1 MHKHTHLF
9 LLISHDNTHTHT
21 SKLLCSQAG
30 VFWWYNC
37 SDQWGE
43 RRREGWMDEDG
54 GRGECWHSQHANV
67 ARLHP
72 PPPLLS
78 SLCLSISHP
87 LPFTG
92 GKGWS
97 ERQRGKE
104 GICNRIELCYLSPC
118 LRFPPSTAST
128 PVVVKTKHETERE
141 GQFFH
146 PFNNSRMISAYPLIS
161 SLLFFFLPSCYLFL
175 PHSVMWGSL
184 FLSPDLPFFH
194 LVPVLYPFLLSGEG
208 ILLFWQPSLPSFLQ
222 RPSLLHQ
229 PKCIDGNTT
238 IKIDFTHF

>member
-161 SLLFFFLPSCYLFL
+161 SLLFFFCLPVISFSLILSCGGAFSSRQTSVFFNWFQSSIPFSSPEKGFCCFGSRLF
-175 PHSVMWGSL
+175 PPFCSV
-184 FLSPDLPFFH
+184 
-194 LVPVLYPFLLSGEG
+194 
-208 ILLFWQPSLPSFLQ
+208 LLFYISQSALMEIPP
-222 RPSLLHQ
+222 
-229 PKCIDGNTT
+229 
-238 IKIDFTHF
+238 